1 MRCHKEHRPI
11 QVRDF
16 RCAVC
21 GTVAPATKTRH
32 KTSKGH
38 IKHMYCYV
46 CQKVTEHEQT
56 E

>member
-1 MRCHKEHRPI
+1 MRCHKDAVPI

-16 RCAVC
+16 RCKEC
-21 GTVAPATKTRH
+21 GIVAPATKARH

-46 CQKVTEHEQT
+46 CQKETEHEQV